1 MEEISY
7 RALPSALVE
16 KVEIDVSIM
25 RIGDSIKVG
34 DLDIASNKEIH
45 LMTDPD
51 TVVVAVVAARN
62 TDVEEETADG
72 EEAAENA

>member
-1 MEEISY
+1 
-7 RALPSALVE
+7 
-16 KVEIDVSIM
+16 M